1 MPPESKYERYVRKL
15 TNKKPKK
22 ARKPKVI
29 KKDLLMR
36 VRLAYIKYH
45 NIKGNDIV
53 EEQCYSEWVSACKK
67 AFPINP
73 HCAPHKYSLLKDLS
87 RDLRREP
94 FETWCKVY
102 AALGYIVE

>member
-1 MPPESKYERYVRKL
+1 MPIDY
-15 TNKKPKK
+15 KKPRKPN
-22 ARKPKVI
+22 KPKVI
-29 KKDLLMR
+29 KKDLLMQ

-53 EEQCYSEWVSACKK
+53 EEDCYYEWKNACKK

-73 HCAPHKYSLLKDLS
+73 HYAPHKYYLLEDLS